1 MDRKPLIQRKTAIS
15 YKTEEKTVL
24 RGFNVSELAEAGYT
38 FIDAL
43 YVIFQGRIPAE
54 NERKML
60 DYEVAEFLEHSMSPS
75 AVSAIAVINGH
86 PMLPA
91 AVASSIMTFG
101 GAHGPGAQHGYMMK
115 KYLDRAADTGKSIK
129 EVAIECVNE
138 YMDAGLAVMG
148 MGQPQH
154 LDGDPRAEPTHLKQ
168 EELKVTG
175 VYLQFQ
181 RALEEKFYARRAAE
195 GRAYVAVNMVGA
207 GNTALSDMGFAP
219 NAGWVIG
226 CVTRGFSCACHALYT
241 LKKGR
246 AWGASRN
253 EPMVQMLDLA
263 MIKYIGPEDREVPP
277 LSERQSYA
285 KKELESGEF
294 RKWAL

>member
-24 RGFNVSELAEAGYT
+24 RGFNVSDLAEAGYT
-38 FIDAL
+38 FVDAL

-75 AVSAIAVINGH
+75 AVSAIAVMNGH

-168 EELKVTG
+168 EELGVTG
-175 VYLQFQ
+175 VFLQFQ
-181 RALEEKFYARRAAE
+181 RALEEKFYARRAEE
-195 GRAYVAVNMVGA
+195 GRSYVAVNMIGA
-207 GNTALSDMGFAP
+207 GNTALSDMGFGP
-219 NAGWVIG
+219 NAAWTIG
-226 CVTRGFSCACHALYT
+226 VCMRGYSCACHALYT
-241 LKKGR
+241 LKKAR
-246 AWGASRN
+246 AWAASRS

-277 LSERQSYA
+277 LSERQEYA
-285 KKELESGEF
+285 KKQLESGEYK
-294 RKWAL
+294 KWAL

>member
-1 MDRKPLIQRKTAIS
+1 MDRKPLIQRKTMIS

-24 RGFNVSELAEAGYT
+24 RGFNVSDLAEAGYT
-38 FIDAL
+38 FVDAVYIL
-43 YVIFQGRIPAE
+43 FQGRIPAE
-54 NERKML
+54 NEKKML

-75 AVSAIAVINGH
+75 AVSAIAVQNGH

-101 GAHGPGAQHGYMMK
+101 GAHGPGAMHGYMLK
-115 KYLDRAADTGKSIK
+115 KYLDRAHDQGKTIK
-129 EVAIECVNE
+129 EVAIENVNE

-168 EELKVTG
+168 EELGVTG

-181 RALEEKFYARRAAE
+181 RALEEKFYARRAEE
-195 GRAYVAVNMVGA
+195 GRSYVAVNMIGA
-207 GNTALSDMGFAP
+207 GNTALADMGFAP
-219 NAGWVIG
+219 NAGWTIG
-226 CVTRGFSCACHALYT
+226 VCARGWSCACHALYT
-241 LKKGR
+241 LKKAR
-246 AWGASRN
+246 AWAASRN

-277 LSERQSYA
+277 LSERQEYA
-285 KKELESGEF
+285 KKQLESGEYK
-294 RKWAL
+294 KWAL

>member
-1 MDRKPLIQRKTAIS
+1 MDRKPLIQRKTMIS

-43 YVIFQGRIPAE
+43 YILFQGRIPAE
-54 NERKML
+54 NEYKML
-60 DYEVAEFLEHSMSPS
+60 NYEVAEFLEHSMSPS
-75 AVSAIAVINGH
+75 AVSAIAVQNGH

-101 GAHGPGAQHGYMMK
+101 GAHGPGAMHGYMMK
-115 KYLDRAADTGKSIK
+115 KYLDRALEQGKTIK
-129 EVAIECVNE
+129 DVAIENVNE

-168 EELKVTG
+168 EELGVVG

-181 RALEEKFYARRAAE
+181 RALEEKFYARRAEE
-195 GRAYVAVNMVGA
+195 GRSYVAVNMIGA

-219 NAGWVIG
+219 NAAWTIG
-226 CVTRGFSCACHALYT
+226 VCVRGYSCACHALYT
-241 LKKGR
+241 LKKAR
-246 AWGASRN
+246 AWAASRN

-277 LSERQSYA
+277 MSERQAYA
-285 KKELESGEF
+285 KKQFEAGEWK
-294 RKWAL
+294 KWAL

>member
-24 RGFNVSELAEAGYT
+24 RGFNVSDLAEAGYT

-43 YVIFQGRIPAE
+43 YILFQGRIPAE

-60 DYEVAEFLEHSMSPS
+60 DYEVTEFLEHSMSPS
-75 AVSAIAVINGH
+75 AVSSIGVINGH

-91 AVASSIMTFG
+91 AVAASIMTFG

-115 KYLDRAADTGKSIK
+115 KYLDRAYK
-129 EVAIECVNE
+129 EEKKVEDVAVECVDE

-168 EELKVTG
+168 EELGVTG
-175 VYLQFQ
+175 VYLKFQ
-181 RALEEKFYARRAAE
+181 RALEERFYARRAAE
-195 GRAYVAVNMVGA
+195 GRSYVAVNMVGA

-219 NAGWVIG
+219 NAAWVIG
-226 CVTRGFSCACHALYT
+226 CVTRGYSCACHALYT

-246 AWGASRN
+246 AWAASRN
-253 EPMVQMLDLA
+253 EPMVQMLDLS

-277 LSERQSYA
+277 QSDRQEYA
-285 KKELESGEF
+285 KKQLESGEYK
-294 RKWAL
+294 RWAL